1 MSQRPRLA
9 RFLFDVVSSSA
20 NRTTWRTVVASA
32 AMLGATTI
40 ASADD
45 KAKPAPNPAPV
56 EAKSQPAAI
65 MQPPAPTGPVLQLAR
80 TDFDFGTQIAGKKK
94 TYDVVITNAGT
105 TPLKLDKKLVTSS
118 CACLKVAFSKTT
130 VAPGKTAKLR
140 LTFAAPREAGDAAHT
155 VLVKYVTDP
164 ATKAEGSATLNF
176 AGVVEAP
183 RPRTPPVQRFEGRGF
198 ILS

>member
-1 MSQRPRLA
+1 MSQRPKLA

-32 AMLGATTI
+32 AMLGATTF
-40 ASADD
+40 AHADD

-56 EAKSQPAAI
+56 ESKSQPAAI
-65 MQPPAPTGPVLQLAR
+65 MQPPAPTGPVLQLAN
-80 TDFDFGTQIAGKKK
+80 TDFDFGSQVGGKRK
-94 TYDVVITNAGT
+94 TYDIVITNSGVA
-105 TPLKLDKKLVTSS
+105 PLKLDKKMVTSS
-118 CACLKVAFSKTT
+118 CACLKAAFTKTT

-155 VLVKYVTDP
+155 VLIKYITDA
-164 ATKAEGSATLNF
+164 ATKAEGSATVNF